1 MVRLKRRDLKTQSR
15 LLPYKRGSNPAKTFT
30 EAKKEFDN
38 IYQNAPYL
46 PQSFVPVDGK
56 TVTNIPLRDT
66 SGEPSEEYYKWQFI
80 YALINSG
87 LYFKDYIGVEVWFPK
102 GSKGS
107 APIKIDA
114 CIFDEKDWLTYYTK
128 WRTDRKDN
136 YSLTF
141 LRSHCIA
148 TIEFKKGEKTIEE
161 VFSKQLRAYM
171 KEPDTP
177 YVLGVIYDAG
187 RLYLFQRKNGKISR
201 YDESKNTGKNLQGLS
216 LDLTDSY
223 LFIPSFDELVTEVNK
238 PAIID
243 RTNRTIWDLDTIT
256 SRSSIQIKDALN
268 RILRALDK
276 HGLVN
281 QRGYEILIQI
291 LALKIFDEK
300 RNERNKFAKLRF
312 YVKDTEF
319 HFSGLHEIEVQNFI
333 KRMET
338 VYNEAETH
346 YQSILKDIAI
356 NWKNEDHAR
365 VVQSI
370 VENFQ
375 DYSFVRSHQSDL
387 YQLVFYNFAQPFQKG
402 DKAQFLTPLPLIEF
416 LAKIVNPR
424 GNETVCDPC
433 VGIADFLSISY
444 IDSDAK
450 LDDVNLWGVDIDD
463 NMIALA
469 QLNMLLNGD
478 GNAHLLKAND
488 QGSILFK
495 IRNDG
500 VLTSLI
506 PSLHKKGNWDNW
518 KDQTKL
524 MKFDV
529 VLTNPPFG
537 RGRTYEV
544 KSKRDRDIIEMYET
558 YWVKKRP
565 KSLDKGIIFL
575 ENAYRILRE
584 KGRMGIV
591 LSNAIASE
599 EQWRDVMRWLMK
611 KMRIVA
617 IFDLPPQVF
626 AETGVNT
633 TLIVAYKP
641 TEKQLQTL
649 KEQNYSVFV
658 KNIMKVGYKKKT
670 KKRNVVFET
679 EYKIDPNTFEVV
691 IDEEGAP
698 VLDEEFTSAVKEF
711 REWVCSQ
718 EETLRKLFVI

>member
-1 MVRLKRRDLKTQSR
+1 MVRLKRSDLKTQSR
-15 LLPYKRGSNPAKTFT
+15 LFPHKRVSNPTKTFT
-30 EAKKEFDN
+30 EAKQEFDN
-38 IYQNAPYL
+38 IYKNVSHF
-46 PQSFVPVDGK
+46 PQSLVPVNGK
-56 TVTNIPLRDT
+56 TVTKIPLKDV
-66 SGEPSEEYYKWQFI
+66 SGKPSEEYYKWQFI
-80 YALINSG
+80 YALIDSG
-87 LYFKDYIGVEVWFPK
+87 LYFKDYLGVEVRFPK
-102 GSKGS
+102 GSKGA

-114 CIFDEKDWLTYYTK
+114 CIFDDKNWLGYYHK
-128 WRTDRKDN
+128 WRNDPKDN
-136 YSLTF
+136 YSLAF

-148 TIEFKKGEKTIEE
+148 TIEFKKREKTIEE

-171 KEPDTP
+171 KEPDAP

-187 RLYLFQRKNGKISR
+187 RLYLFQRKNGIISR
-201 YDESKNTGKNLQGLS
+201 YDESKNTGKNIQGLS

-223 LFIPSFDELVTEVNK
+223 LFIPSFDELVARVNK

-256 SRSSIQIKDALN
+256 SRSSIQVKDALN
-268 RILRALDK
+268 RILRTLDK

-291 LALKIFDEK
+291 LALKIFEEK
-300 RNERNKFAKLRF
+300 RNERNKSAKLRF
-312 YVKDTEF
+312 YVKDTEL
-319 HFSGLHEIEVQNFI
+319 HFFGLHETEVQNFI

-338 VYNEAETH
+338 IYTEAETH
-346 YQSILKDIAI
+346 YQSILKESAI
-356 NWKNEDHAR
+356 NWKNEDHVR
-365 VVQSI
+365 VVQAI

-416 LAKIVNPR
+416 LARVVNPR

-444 IDSDAK
+444 IDSDPK
-450 LDDVNLWGVDIDD
+450 LDDANLWGVDIDD

-469 QLNMLLNGD
+469 ELNMLLNGD

-488 QGSILFK
+488 KGSILYK

-500 VLTSLI
+500 VLTSLV

-518 KDQTKL
+518 KDETKL

-544 KSKRDRDIIEMYET
+544 RSQRDKDIIEMYET

-565 KSLDKGIIFL
+565 KSLDQGVIFL

-584 KGRMGIV
+584 NGRMGIV

-611 KMRIVA
+611 SMRIVA

-633 TLIVAYKP
+633 TLIVAYKSS
-641 TEKQLQTL
+641 EKELQTL
-649 KEQNYSVFV
+649 KDLNYLVFV
-658 KNIMKVGYKKKT
+658 KSITKVGYKKKT

-679 EYKIDPNTFEVV
+679 QYKIDPETFEVV
-691 IDEEGAP
+691 IDEEGTP
-698 VLDEEFTSAVKEF
+698 VLYEEFTTTIKEF
-711 REWVCSQ
+711 REWANSQ
-718 EETLRKLFVI
+718 EEILRKLFVM